1 VPEAIVP
8 STYRAENS
16 WAENSW
22 AERFA
27 IRWGDECFGT
37 GVYIDVYI
45 GVYSATQSD
54 ENKEL

>member
-8 STYRAENS
+8 STYR
-16 WAENSW
+16 AENSW